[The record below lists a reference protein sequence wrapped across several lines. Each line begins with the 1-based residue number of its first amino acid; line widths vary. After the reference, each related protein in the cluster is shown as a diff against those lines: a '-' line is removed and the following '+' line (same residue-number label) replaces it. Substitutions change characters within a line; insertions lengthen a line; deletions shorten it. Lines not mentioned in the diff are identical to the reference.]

1 MSDTSWI
8 RAHNGVGIYTSG
20 QIYSSSSIRMSNI
33 LLEHTDEINNSA
45 NGGIHLNYRN
55 SGNVS
60 LCYGGG
66 NVGIGTNTPA
76 YNLDVKGDIRATG
89 QLYLPTN
96 VNYHAILMGNDCWV
110 GDCNIGNVIGL
121 SGTNNANSGG
131 IKFGKGGMYI
141 GYDGSSHYSSGTSL
155 WTNFNADTVDG
166 EHASNFSY
174 THQSSLILVRVN
186 LVEL

>member
-60 LCYGGG
+60 LDKYLGQKVRIAFKYTSTTASASTWEID
-66 NVGIGTNTPA
+66 NFS
-76 YNLDVKGDIRATG
+76 VKG
-89 QLYLPTN
+89 L
-96 VNYHAILMGNDCWV
+96 
-110 GDCNIGNVIGL
+110 
-121 SGTNNANSGG
+121 
-131 IKFGKGGMYI
+131 K
-141 GYDGSSHYSSGTSL
+141 
-155 WTNFNADTVDG
+155 
-166 EHASNFSY
+166 
-174 THQSSLILVRVN
+174 
-186 LVEL
+186 